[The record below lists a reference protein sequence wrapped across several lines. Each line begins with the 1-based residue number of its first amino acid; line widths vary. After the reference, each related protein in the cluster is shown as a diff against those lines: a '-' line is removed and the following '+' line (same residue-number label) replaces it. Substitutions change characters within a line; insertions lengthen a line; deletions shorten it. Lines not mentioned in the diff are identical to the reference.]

1 MSKWLEKRKNRYK
14 SLILTVFD
22 KTLTAS
28 ALFAVSLKYYERM
41 IRTQRSLRFLLSLR
55 RLLYCKLVGLWNEAE
70 QEFFNKKCFK
80 KKKNLKSAGK
90 KGKPAKPLLIPD
102 EIKRFFLWK
111 LIKDKYSGYLE
122 QARMYSKSCKA
133 VDDLNKVREF
143 EIKVMKHQKIQ
154 YPEKP
159 KKVMLLNVIGKDDL
173 KETILLAERSRA
185 NWNEILNGVNLKLM
199 KSVRLHRP

>member
-90 KGKPAKPLLIPD
+90 KGKPAKP
-102 EIKRFFLWK
+102 F
-111 LIKDKYSGYLE
+111 
-122 QARMYSKSCKA
+122 
-133 VDDLNKVREF
+133 
-143 EIKVMKHQKIQ
+143 
-154 YPEKP
+154 
-159 KKVMLLNVIGKDDL
+159 
-173 KETILLAERSRA
+173 
-185 NWNEILNGVNLKLM
+185 
-199 KSVRLHRP
+199 